1 MVGGSVVE
9 DFAPVADPGVLA
21 RLPAEVRGKVLVADL
36 KRQGISDYGTI
47 PHGMDLYCKGN
58 RMRIARYP
66 NEGWLS
72 IADVPQSGDSL
83 INPGDKKV
91 IRSGHPAG
99 RHYGRFSY
107 SGNQPVGWKESGDI
121 WMHGYF
127 VWDWRDAYQKVSRID
142 TVAQSIYPV
151 SPHHPYGYEK
161 GQRYYF
167 LNILEELDAPG
178 EWYVDTRNGLL
189 YFLPPSPL
197 AEGDV
202 FVSTLTEPMIT
213 IDNASYLTVQKLT
226 FACSRTTAV
235 RIVNGTHNR
244 LAGCVVRNI
253 GNEVA
258 VFIDGGTA
266 NGVQSCDV
274 YDVGAHAIRIR
285 GGDRKTLTPGDHYVT
300 NNHIHGYGQI
310 THAFSGG
317 VWCEG
322 VGNTI
327 AHNKIHDAPFSGIQY
342 YGNEHVIEF
351 NEIFDVAHESGDVGG
366 VNTGADYSDQGT
378 KIRYNYFHDVHAR
391 GEGGFRAVYL
401 DLPGSNTTIFG
412 NVFKNVDI
420 GVFFNSGRDNLV
432 QNNVFVHCSP
442 SVNIYIWP
450 HKQYFESGGG
460 WRLVEKL
467 GEINYKNPPYST
479 RYPKLPTY
487 LDAPDKGLPI
497 GNRIINNVSYGGT
510 WLDFSEELDLTH
522 EIIEKNLIADTALLV
537 LTRKWTPDYDPYNIG
552 YAAVY
557 RYGDVKITA
566 ELEQRGNI
574 LIDKDPG
581 FVDIKHGNLQLRDDS
596 QAFKLGFKR
605 IPMEQIGLE
614 VDEFRAHLSKE

>member
-1 MVGGSVVE
+1 
-9 DFAPVADPGVLA
+9 
-21 RLPAEVRGKVLVADL
+21 
-36 KRQGISDYGTI
+36 
-47 PHGMDLYCKGN
+47 
-58 RMRIARYP
+58 
-66 NEGWLS
+66 
-72 IADVPQSGDSL
+72 
-83 INPGDKKV
+83 
-91 IRSGHPAG
+91 
-99 RHYGRFSY
+99 
-107 SGNQPVGWKESGDI
+107 
-121 WMHGYF
+121 
-127 VWDWRDAYQKVSRID
+127 
-142 TVAQSIYPV
+142 
-151 SPHHPYGYEK
+151 
-161 GQRYYF
+161 
-167 LNILEELDAPG
+167 
-178 EWYVDTRNGLL
+178 
-189 YFLPPSPL
+189 
-197 AEGDV
+197 
-202 FVSTLTEPMIT
+202 MIT